1 MSLGLS
7 REERLRKTYE
17 FLQVKSKGVSIRQAP
32 FWVQAHEK
40 LSGPSKLGIVATKRL
55 GNAVARNQAKRLIRE
70 LYRKYK
76 NQLPCI
82 MDLVVLPRRAIFQMP
97 FTKLET
103 LFIDALNK
111 ASKRL

>member
-17 FLQVKSKGVSIRQAP
+17 FLQVKSNGVSFRQAP
-32 FWVQAHEK
+32 FWIQTHQQF
-40 LSGPSKLGIVATKRL
+40 SGPSKLGVIATKRL
-55 GNAVARNQAKRLIRE
+55 GNAVARNKAKRLIRE
-70 LYRKYK
+70 LFRKHK
-76 NQLPCI
+76 HQLPSI
-82 MDLVVLPRRAIFQMP
+82 MHLVVLPRRAIFQMP